1 MVNINPS
8 GQKFTCAYKV
18 YFTTTL
24 YFCVVIKCSRESTY
38 MFRLWV
44 REFKETHM
52 IKDIVIEDG
61 SGDTRTHKIMNSL
74 EKACREFDLPVPIW
88 LEDNIDSFK
97 KTSKAR
103 FRRDSFIEDVP
114 FDYLEILVIEE
125 DPAY

>member
-1 MVNINPS
+1 
-8 GQKFTCAYKV
+8 
-18 YFTTTL
+18 
-24 YFCVVIKCSRESTY
+24 

-61 SGDTRTHKIMNSL
+61 SVDTRTHKIMKSL

-125 DPAY
+125 DPMY